1 LKEDLDEILMMLR
14 PCFQCGSCSGS
25 CTIFLVNP
33 QKNPRITVEK
43 LLLGDLSV
51 LDDDT
56 IFYCTTCGSCY
67 SRCPQQVDL
76 TQLLISLK
84 NWVIANNH
92 TLPEYL
98 RVEMDIL
105 FETGFT
111 VKTGGVVTRRRKKL
125 GLPEIEIEPD
135 NITAVR
141 KVMEKTGFKQ
151 LIEKYKNSEES
162 LA

>member
-1 LKEDLDEILMMLR
+1 MLK
-14 PCFQCGSCSGS
+14 PCFQCGACSGS
-25 CTIFLVNP
+25 CPIFLVNP
-33 QKNPRITVEK
+33 PKNPRITVER

-56 IFYCTTCGSCY
+56 VFYCTTCGLCY

-76 TQLLISLK
+76 PQILIYLR

-98 RVEMDIL
+98 RAEMEIL
-105 FETGFT
+105 FETGIT

-125 GLPEIEIEPD
+125 GLPVIEMKPD
-135 NITAVR
+135 NIIAVQKIIER
-141 KVMEKTGFKQ
+141 FGYTQ
-151 LIEKYKNSEES
+151 LIDKYESSEES
-162 LA
+162 LE